1 VGFEPTTPAGER
13 PQTYALDRAATGT
26 SMMQYAQMNLTAEL
40 PWQKQHSTKD
50 SFHQQT
56 ELKFKG

>member
-1 VGFEPTTPAGER
+1 
-13 PQTYALDRAATGT
+13 
-26 SMMQYAQMNLTAEL
+26 MMQYAHMNLTAEL